1 MASGKQPH
9 TPVRTPSAARLVHD
23 GRGRDGSGAF
33 ERVVGMGSPQ
43 LVLPE
48 RGLSVGVYDGLAPSS
63 TRLNRAVLSQL
74 LVSGALGDFPREQA
88 TAGT

>member
-1 MASGKQPH
+1 
-9 TPVRTPSAARLVHD
+9 
-23 GRGRDGSGAF
+23 
-33 ERVVGMGSPQ
+33 MGSPQ